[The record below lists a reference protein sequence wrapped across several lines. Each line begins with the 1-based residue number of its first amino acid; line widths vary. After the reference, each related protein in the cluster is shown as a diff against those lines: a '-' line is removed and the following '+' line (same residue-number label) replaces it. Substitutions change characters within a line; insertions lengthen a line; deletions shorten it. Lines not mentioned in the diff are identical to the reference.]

1 MPAIKHDGHTS
12 NLKPDKCATS
22 GQTDRRWF
30 SSTCSKWYTNKGYKV
45 EDIICS
51 LQDFVV
57 GLSVLVRGS
66 LEEKLRW
73 TFSLYDQGRTKSESS
88 LYNV

>member
-1 MPAIKHDGHTS
+1 MC
-12 NLKPDKCATS
+12 NER
-22 GQTDRRWF
+22 TDRRWF
-30 SSTCSKWYTNKGYKV
+30 SSSCSKWYTNKGYKV
-45 EDIICS
+45 EDIIS
-51 LQDFVV
+51 LSQDFVV

-88 LYNV
+88 LYDV

>member
-1 MPAIKHDGHTS
+1 MPAIKHDG
-12 NLKPDKCATS
+12 LKPDKCATS
-22 GQTDRRWF
+22 ERTDRRWF
-30 SSTCSKWYTNKGYKV
+30 SSSCSKWYTNKGYKV
-45 EDIICS
+45 EDIIS
-51 LQDFVV
+51 LSQDFVV

-88 LYNV
+88 LYDV